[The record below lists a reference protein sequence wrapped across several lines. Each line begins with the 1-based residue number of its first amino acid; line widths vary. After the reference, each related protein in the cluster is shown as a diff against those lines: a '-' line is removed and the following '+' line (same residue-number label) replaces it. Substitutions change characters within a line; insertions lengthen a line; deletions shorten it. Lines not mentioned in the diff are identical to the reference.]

1 MKASSRFLRR
11 LFVAVALALIA
22 APASAADLDSYR
34 AQGVIA
40 ERFDG
45 YVELKDSAGP
55 ADAKAVVDQVNAK
68 RSDIYKERS
77 ASQKVPIEDVAKIY
91 AGQIFNEAPSGTY
104 FRKADGS
111 YVKK

>member
-1 MKASSRFLRR
+1 MRPCGPRR
-11 LFVAVALALIA
+11 AGHGG
-22 APASAADLDSYR
+22 AP
-34 AQGVIA
+34 
-40 ERFDG
+40 
-45 YVELKDSAGP
+45 
-55 ADAKAVVDQVNAK
+55 
-68 RSDIYKERS
+68 DIYKERS

>member
-1 MKASSRFLRR
+1 MTTSSRFVRR
-11 LFVAVALALIA
+11 LFVALALALIA
-22 APASAADLDSYR
+22 APALAADLDSYR

-45 YVELKDSAGP
+45 YVELKDSAAP
-55 ADAKAVVDQVNAK
+55 PDAKALVDEVNKK
-68 RSDIYKERS
+68 RADIYKQRA

-91 AGQIFNEAPSGTY
+91 AAEIFNDSPPGTY
-104 FRKADGS
+104 FKKSDGS